1 MADITNKKIRYTI
14 KAIVEYEA
22 GEQNEI
28 EYLLDE
34 IRQYGEAEIEG
45 VETVED

>member
-1 MADITNKKIRYTI
+1 MTDITGKKIRYTI

-22 GEQNEI
+22 RETNDIQ
-28 EYLLDE
+28 YLLDE
-34 IRQYGEAEIEG
+34 IRQYGEAEVEM

>member
-1 MADITNKKIRYTI
+1 MADITGKKIKYTI

-22 GEQNEI
+22 GENNDVQ
-28 EYLLDE
+28 YLLDE